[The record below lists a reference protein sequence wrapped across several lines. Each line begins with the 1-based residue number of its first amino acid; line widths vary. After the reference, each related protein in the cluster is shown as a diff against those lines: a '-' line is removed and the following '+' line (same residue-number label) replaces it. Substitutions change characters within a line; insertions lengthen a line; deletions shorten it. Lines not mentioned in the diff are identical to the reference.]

1 MELNMTRNNKDVVF
15 IDLFERNKKALLE
28 LFNFFNG
35 SAYEDESTID
45 IVTIK
50 DSLFVTNY
58 NDLAF
63 IFANVI
69 SLYEH
74 QSTVNPNM
82 PLRLLCYLAEEYQ
95 VIVNKNKR
103 SIYGQKKV
111 IIPTPKFYIFYN
123 GLKDEKDMKVMRLSD
138 LYGNKTVTPDLDLS
152 VTFVNINFGHNKELM
167 ENCTILEEYSRFVD
181 VVHKNPLKDEDV
193 NKHTNDIIDYCIDS
207 GILKEYLRERR
218 DFVLGSLIREFDQE
232 KYDNTI
238 RMDAYD
244 EGHEAGVKEGHEAG
258 VKAGVTQGQ
267 QSLLAKLVKD
277 GAITMENAVL
287 NGYVPEAK

>member
-1 MELNMTRNNKDVVF
+1 MELNITRNNKDVVF

-35 SAYEDESTID
+35 TNYDDESTID

-74 QSTVNPNM
+74 QSTMNPNM

-103 SIYGQKKV
+103 SIYGQKQV
-111 IIPTPKFYIFYN
+111 TIPTPKFYIFYN
-123 GLKDEKDMKVMRLSD
+123 GLKEEKDMDVMKLSN
-138 LYGNKTVTPDLDLS
+138 LYGSKNVTPDLDLS

-167 ENCTILEEYSRFVD
+167 ENCTLLEEYSKFVD
-181 VVHKNPLKDEDV
+181 IVHNNPIIDEDEDV
-193 NKHTNDIIDYCIDS
+193 DKHTNDIIDYCIDK
-207 GILKEYLRERR
+207 GILKEYLKERR

-244 EGHEAGVKEGHEAG
+244 EGREEGIQEGRAETLKYLINLSPKEREAIL
-258 VKAGVTQGQ
+258 
-267 QSLLAKLVKD
+267 SLTPD
-277 GAITMENAVL
+277 EITKKISEI
-287 NGYVPEAK
+287 K